1 MNRKLASTF
10 LVIFAVISVALV
22 VRYQNLGLSAVRSD
36 EINFLNQVAREQQL
50 VDLWKNPPWMNQI
63 PLADSIAI
71 VWHWFRPGVPDE
83 QTVREPFALMG
94 VITVLGISAWLI
106 RLRGWYVGLLAGLW
120 LALLPFHVYQSRE
133 AYYYIVVMAFAA
145 GLALQTVN
153 IIMRLRSGS
162 TLGVGTLA
170 IWVGWAVLT
179 CLTHMSTWVV
189 AGVMWLLIAFTAYT
203 NSSGTQKR
211 IVVIRLVVS
220 ALVIGLFMSRWILRA
235 LAEMQKVSQADGHIG
250 TAFSWV
256 APRVLPFFTA
266 GANSYG
272 YAISIAL
279 LVAAAYLTIN
289 RIRQRHAPDL
299 LYGALSSVVFTGLI
313 AAYVYIG
320 LVGGGVAKV
329 SYFTSLL
336 PVFVVWSCVT
346 CDILA
351 NKLSARA
358 GSLVRVAF
366 IIIIVAI
373 LWEPAQAITRLD
385 GKPVPYKVLRSWLD
399 ENLEPGSVV
408 TVDRWFEPWNEMA
421 RYAPSNVVV
430 MFTVPDEPYE
440 NYVQLRWRDVTREA
454 IESGKINAFI
464 RLTRN
469 HEERAGL
476 WTWPETYFARRA
488 AVTNE
493 TGLWL
498 REHGYA
504 ISDDFYA
511 ANTNRLII
519 EIFYDLRE
527 DALARMRAAGER
539 FGVFFNQT
547 IPYEKTGP
555 MGIFRFQTQ
564 QFMDWRM
571 LGERGEVEVYNLTD
585 EPVEA
590 TLQITAVA
598 PRGAKVVSSNGKRFQ
613 FPAGQMQQWDLG
625 PGSLAPGRNVVTFED
640 PRWNQNASPL
650 LISSVEVRPL

>member
-1 MNRKLASTF
+1 MSKELLTRI
-10 LVIFAVISVALV
+10 LVIVAVATLALI
-22 VRYQNLGLSAVRSD
+22 VRFPDLGLSAVRSD
-36 EINFLNQVAREQQL
+36 EINFLNQAAGRQSL

-71 VWHWFRPGVPDE
+71 VWHWLRPGPPDE
-83 QTVREPFALMG
+83 QTVREPFALLG
-94 VITVLGISAWLI
+94 VITVMGVSAWLM
-106 RLRGWYVGLLAGLW
+106 RRRGWYAGLLAGLW

-145 GLALQTVN
+145 GLTLQTAGMIV
-153 IIMRLRSGS
+153 RLRSGALLSVS
-162 TLGVGTLA
+162 TLM
-170 IWVGWAVLT
+170 IWVVWAMLT

-189 AGVMWLLIAFTAYT
+189 SGMMWILLLFTGLKSLKG
-203 NSSGTQKR
+203 SSRKSFAT
-211 IVVIRLVVS
+211 RLLLS
-220 ALVIGLFMSRWILRA
+220 AIVIGLFMSRWILRA

-250 TAFSWV
+250 TSFSWV

-266 GANSYG
+266 GANVYG

-279 LVAAAYLTIN
+279 LIAAAYLAVS
-289 RIRQRHAPDL
+289 RLRQRHTSDL
-299 LYGALSSVVFTGLI
+299 LYGALSSVVFAGLI
-313 AAYVYIG
+313 AAYAYIG

-336 PVFVVWSCVT
+336 PAFVVWSSCT
-346 CDILA
+346 FDIIF
-351 NKLSARA
+351 NKLPAR
-358 GSLVRVAF
+358 L
-366 IIIIVAI
+366 VAI
-373 LWEPAQAITRLD
+373 ARLVLLAVIAGILWPPAQAITRLD
-385 GKPVPYKVLRSWLD
+385 GKPVPYKVLRTWLD
-399 ENLEPGSVV
+399 EHLGPGSVV

-476 WTWPETYFARRA
+476 WTWPETYFNRRA

-493 TGLWL
+493 IGLWL

-504 ISDDFYA
+504 TSDDFYA
-511 ANTNRLII
+511 ANTNRLVV

-527 DALARMRAAGER
+527 DAIARKRAAGER
-539 FGVFFNQT
+539 FGVFFNPT
-547 IPYEKTGP
+547 IPYEKSGP
-555 MGIFRFQTQ
+555 MGIFRLQTR
-564 QFMDWRM
+564 QFMDWRA

-585 EPVEA
+585 APVDA
-590 TLQITAVA
+590 TLQISAVA
-598 PRGAKVVSSNGKRFQ
+598 PLGAKVVSSNGKRFQ
-613 FPAGQMQQWDLG
+613 FPAGQMQQWNLG
-625 PGSLAPGRNVVTFED
+625 PLTLTPGRNVITLED
-640 PRWNQNASPL
+640 PRWGPRQSPL
-650 LISSVEVRPL
+650 LISSVVVTP